1 MEKIR
6 LRDIAD
12 ALGLSV
18 ATVSNVLNGKDSKV
32 SRPPGPGSWKP
43 WKDPDICQSAQK
55 CFLAGTRPAWWGWW

>member
-18 ATVSNVLNGKDSKV
+18 ATVSNVLNGKDSK
-32 SRPPGPGSWKP
+32 G
-43 WKDPDICQSAQK
+43 
-55 CFLAGTRPAWWGWW
+55 LTRPLP